1 MVARI
6 YEIRKRGKRK
16 KIILMY
22 ERREQAKMPV
32 LFLCAARGAEDNC
45 CAVAIARGNANS
57 GIPVYGIEI
66 KKNMSNKVLI
76 KFLT

>member
-32 LFLCAARGAEDNC
+32 LFLCAARGEEN
-45 CAVAIARGNANS
+45 VES
-57 GIPVYGIEI
+57 GKEKGASQPASA
-66 KKNMSNKVLI
+66 KNKN
-76 KFLT
+76 